1 MNSQLGSPK
10 YHEKEDHGNDG
21 IVHVVSRKRKLSG
34 REFKKLLVS
43 RVKRVKAI
51 DHAHGKQDRLSE
63 SGCSV
68 SGTNEPSV
76 TNMRVAESS
85 CSNSKEERLDD
96 SLQECTSTCNL
107 QDKINTK
114 SLPDLD
120 LKLTNPE
127 ACDVQYINSKQDNE
141 IGSEHSKCLICSKG
155 GKLLCCAGKGCGR
168 KFHLPCV
175 DPPLTYFPLGA
186 WYCIW
191 CVKKKMELGVHAVSE
206 GVESI
211 LDSRGAD
218 CENEVMHKQKQIQKE
233 YLVKYK
239 GLAHIHNRWIPE
251 AELTLEASTLLARFN
266 KHNKNVSWKTDWT
279 MPHRLLEKRLLLLPE
294 SSETDSLGHN
304 DNGSNCRYEWL
315 VKWTGLDYDQATWEL
330 DTAPCLNSSKAL
342 KMISDYESHHKKA
355 NPEVHPSKNDKD
367 KGSRSPLPELLTF
380 PFEFTAQVHSNHLIY
395 VNKLLKYWRTSENAV
410 VIDSQERILKIVLLI
425 SSFARDM
432 RRPFLI
438 ITTRPALSY
447 WEDEFSRCASSINAL
462 VYKGN
467 EDVRAVIRTLEFY
480 NVQGAIMFQVLISHC
495 NAVVEDIEMLKS
507 ISWEA
512 IIIDTSQQ
520 SSSVRN
526 YFEHIKVLATD
537 KKLLLFRQIEDR
549 RFSYRKFLSLLD
561 SEYEDANSDF
571 PESGAYTEDI
581 KFKERFTKY
590 IAYECKSSMSKFV
603 EYWVPVRLSDVQTE
617 QYCDC
622 LLSNSPLLCSSLK
635 CSLHDLLMSTR
646 KCCDHPYLVDCTLRK
661 SMVEGIPA
669 DDQLDV
675 EIELSGKL
683 QLLNRI
689 LFEIRKRGLRV
700 LILYQKDGLLFTCQ
714 SFAASGGIS
723 IGDILDDFIHLK
735 FGIDSHAR
743 ICGNVSAPMR
753 RTILNKFNNKES
765 GKFVILMETR
775 ACVPSI
781 KLSAIDTV
789 VLFDSD
795 WDPMNDFRALQK
807 MTIDSKFEQ
816 LKVFRLYSSCTIEEK
831 TLILAKRGLSVDS
844 NIKRLKQT
852 TCHELLAWGA
862 SYLFNKHDDCHH
874 NISSKA
880 LLDDVFS
887 ELLNLLPSSS
897 ENSGSAN
904 CFRILKVQQ
913 NAGAYPQNITLPGE
927 LEMQS
932 REDSSIISGLL
943 DNEHASLFWMNL
955 LEGRHSRRKYLSN
968 PSQRVRKQHC
978 LLDGLHESSERDEA
992 GIQKANAVTVPDS
1005 CQFQADGI
1013 EANVT
1018 GTKTTITNNEQ
1029 DQINC
1034 VDAHSCQFQ
1043 APKSFPLEDSN
1054 QPLASSVQQS
1064 AGNLSIPLSAV
1075 QADGMETNGTTPR
1088 SINNQEDFGN
1098 NNPIESSGIADVPQ
1112 SHFLD
1117 PLQRE
1122 MDKIQKEREQTMKL
1136 HEDLKLFLRS
1146 EFEKEL
1152 LEIRKKYD
1160 LLLQN
1165 VEMEIVQKLKECN
1178 GCYDRV
1184 HLNKLLAEFMIEKR
1198 NANDTANS
1206 QEIEKESLASQPV
1219 IDSPL
1224 NPSSD
1229 IMRAPTTN
1237 PKHVNS
1243 DHATN
1248 HPSAVQ
1254 HTANLQISSVGL
1266 PRSGTLFGNPILQ
1279 PELQSVV
1286 PQTAGHPLSSVSLQ
1300 FSGQNPLLSVM
1311 SELSAGPQTS
1321 PQVTPVSSPAV
1332 GATSPNP
1339 ELAATIES
1347 FANLQPE
1354 LLLASQGT
1362 DAPCATST
1370 LPEQLVTP
1378 TSYYPRPFS
1387 CITATSFSGSLQVG
1401 CEIRA
1406 PAPHLRHLRPTAAIL
1421 RSVADSI
1428 NL

>member
-1 MNSQLGSPK
+1 MNSQLSSAK
-10 YHEKEDHGNDG
+10 YHEKEDHG
-21 IVHVVSRKRKLSG
+21 IVHVASRKRKLSG

-43 RVKRVKAI
+43 QVKRVNAI
-51 DHAHGKQDRLSE
+51 DNAHGKQDRLSE

-68 SGTNEPSV
+68 SGTNEHSV
-76 TNMRVAESS
+76 TNMRVPESS
-85 CSNSKEERLDD
+85 CSNSKDERLDD
-96 SLQECTSTCNL
+96 SLKECTSTCNL

-114 SLPDLD
+114 SLLDLD
-120 LKLTNPE
+120 LKPTNPE

-141 IGSEHSKCLICSKG
+141 IGREHSKCLICSEG

-218 CENEVMHKQKQIQKE
+218 CENEGSGHLHIILFHKE

-251 AELTLEASTLLARFN
+251 AELTLEASALLARFN

-294 SSETDSLGHN
+294 SSETYSLGHN
-304 DNGSNCRYEWL
+304 DNGSICRYEWL

-330 DTAPCLNSSKAL
+330 ETAPCLNSSNAL

-355 NPEVHPSKNDKD
+355 NAEVHPSKNDKD

-395 VNKLLKYWRTSENAV
+395 VNKLLKYWHTSKNAV
-410 VIDSQERILKIVLLI
+410 VIDSQERILKTVLLI

-447 WEDEFSRCASSINAL
+447 WEDEFSRCASSINAV

-467 EDVRAVIRTLEFY
+467 EDVRAFIRTLEFY

-520 SSSVRN
+520 SSVLKN
-526 YFEHIKVLATD
+526 FEHIKALATD

-561 SEYEDANSDF
+561 PEYEDANSDF
-571 PESGAYTEDI
+571 PENGAYTEDI
-581 KFKERFTKY
+581 KFKEQFTKY

-603 EYWVPVRLSDVQTE
+603 EYWVPVRLSDVQIE

-735 FGIDSHAR
+735 FGIDSYAR
-743 ICGNVSAPMR
+743 ICGNVPAPMR
-753 RTILNKFNNKES
+753 RAILNKFNNKES

-831 TLILAKRGLSVDS
+831 TLILAKGGLTVDS

-880 LLDDVFS
+880 LLDDLFS

-927 LEMQS
+927 LEMES
-932 REDSSIISGLL
+932 MEDSSIISGLH
-943 DNEHASLFWMNL
+943 DNERTSLFWRNL

-978 LLDGLHESSERDEA
+978 LLDDLHESSERDEE
-992 GIQKANAVTVPDS
+992 GIQKADAGTVPDS
-1005 CQFQADGI
+1005 CQFQTGIQADGI
-1013 EANVT
+1013 EANGT

-1043 APKSFPLEDSN
+1043 APKSFTIEDSN

-1088 SINNQEDFGN
+1088 SINNQEDCGN
-1098 NNPIESSGIADVPQ
+1098 NNPIESSGIAD
-1112 SHFLD
+1112 
-1117 PLQRE
+1117 
-1122 MDKIQKEREQTMKL
+1122 KL
-1136 HEDLKLFLRS
+1136 LLRS
-1146 EFEKEL
+1146 ELEKEI

-1160 LLLQN
+1160 LLLQD
-1165 VEMEIVQKLKECN
+1165 VEMEIVQKLKECD
-1178 GCYDRV
+1178 GCYDRL
-1184 HLNKLLAEFMIEKR
+1184 HLNKLLAEFVIEKG
-1198 NANDTANS
+1198 NVNSTSNS
-1206 QEIEKESLASQPV
+1206 QEMEKVSGSTFINQIYQLSFQQTNQRTIAVPTESLASQPV

-1243 DHATN
+1243 DHAMN

-1266 PRSGTLFGNPILQ
+1266 PRSGTL
-1279 PELQSVV
+1279 LQSVV
-1286 PQTAGHPLSSVSLQ
+1286 PQRAGHPLSSVPLQ
-1300 FSGQNPLLSVM
+1300 FSGKNPLLSVK

-1321 PQVTPVSSPAV
+1321 QVTPVSLRAV

-1354 LLLASQGT
+1354 LHLASQGT

-1421 RSVADSI
+1421 RSVPDSI
-1428 NL
+1428 NF